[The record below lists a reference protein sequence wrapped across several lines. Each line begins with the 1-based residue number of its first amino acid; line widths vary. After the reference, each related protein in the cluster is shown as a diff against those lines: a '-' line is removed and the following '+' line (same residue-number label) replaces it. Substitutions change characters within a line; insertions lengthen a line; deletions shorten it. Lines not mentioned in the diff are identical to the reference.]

1 MNATGFR
8 VLVAEDEQT
17 FGLTVTRFLQK
28 AGHEVKICTTGKTAL
43 KALDSAEWDVLLLDL
58 KLPDADGVDILAR
71 VRKEHPEL
79 QTIIV
84 TGFAN
89 VQSAID
95 TMRLG
100 AFDYLTKPPNFEEL
114 GMRVEKA
121 GEKTLLERE
130 NRRLRFQVQRNLSS
144 DILTRS
150 PVLQKVLR
158 TIEMVAAARTPVL
171 IEGESGV
178 GKELVAQHAHRLS
191 PRANKGF
198 VDLNCAAVPSSLL
211 ESELFGYERGAFTG
225 AANEKPGLVEVA
237 DGGTLF
243 LDEVGE
249 MIPEIQSKF
258 LRVLDSGTFYRVGA
272 TRKRR
277 ADFRL
282 VCATNRDLKGE
293 VAAGRFR
300 KDLFFRVN
308 GVKVVIP
315 PLRERPED
323 IPLARRALREAA
335 AQPEALHPGGAR
347 GALGVRLAGQRAR
360 AALRGGAGG
369 PPGRG
374 RDDRRRGPSAGDR
387 REDGAG
393 AGLDRRP
400 RSVDRA
406 ARRLRRVGRPG
417 RLRGRPR
424 PRAGAGGARAG
435 QVATREGGRD
445 PGRVAAHALPLDQAA
460 RALAELPGTA
470 EPRQLALAQDRE
482 ADGGLEELVGEQP
495 RPDAQVDAR
504 DASREPARE
513 IHPSSLH
520 EEVHDGEVVALPL
533 GRGHRRPGRAHEA
546 HPVAAAADEA
556 RERLAA
562 PGVRLDEEDRARRSH
577 ASGDS
582 NPRTTSRTLER
593 KDLRTDAPAAG
604 HRSDRG
610 RRPVVCRA
618 CEGPGA
624 PGPAEGAYSGA
635 CSRTR
640 TLRVLPSRQTVSVT
654 VSPGR

>member
-1 MNATGFR
+1 M
-8 VLVAEDEQT
+8 
-17 FGLTVTRFLQK
+17 
-28 AGHEVKICTTGKTAL
+28 
-43 KALDSAEWDVLLLDL
+43 LLLDL

-178 GKELVAQHAHRLS
+178 GKELLAQHVHRLS
-191 PRANKGF
+191 PAGEQGVRGPQ
-198 VDLNCAAVPSSLL
+198 LR
-211 ESELFGYERGAFTG
+211 RGALLASSRASCSATSAG
-225 AANEKPGLVEVA
+225 PSPAPPTRSPGLVEVA

-323 IPLARRALREAA
+323 IPLLVDHFAKQLPNQKRFT
-335 AQPEALHPGGAR
+335 PGGAR
-347 GALGVRLAGQRAR
+347 RARGVRLAGQRAG
-360 AALRGGAGG
+360 APLRGRARGAA
-369 PPGRG
+369 GRG
-374 RDDRRRGPSAGDR
+374 RDDRRRTTCRRRSSRRRGRVVGARCPLRRAGGGTRGRADDPSA
-387 REDGAG
+387 
-393 AGLDRRP
+393 
-400 RSVDRA
+400 
-406 ARRLRRVGRPG
+406 LR
-417 RLRGRPR
+417 RGRPR
-424 PRAGAGGARAG
+424 PGAGAGGPREG
-435 QVATREGGRD
+435 EVAPREGGRD
-445 PGRVAAHALPLDQAA
+445 PRRVAAHALPLDQ
-460 RALAELPGTA
+460 
-470 EPRQLALAQDRE
+470 E
-482 ADGGLEELVGEQP
+482 AWV
-495 RPDAQVDAR
+495 VSR
-504 DASREPARE
+504 D
-513 IHPSSLH
+513 
-520 EEVHDGEVVALPL
+520 
-533 GRGHRRPGRAHEA
+533 
-546 HPVAAAADEA
+546 
-556 RERLAA
+556 
-562 PGVRLDEEDRARRSH
+562 
-577 ASGDS
+577 
-582 NPRTTSRTLER
+582 
-593 KDLRTDAPAAG
+593 
-604 HRSDRG
+604 
-610 RRPVVCRA
+610 
-618 CEGPGA
+618 
-624 PGPAEGAYSGA
+624 
-635 CSRTR
+635 
-640 TLRVLPSRQTVSVT
+640 
-654 VSPGR
+654 